1 MITACP
7 PQYYW
12 SIYFGSF
19 VCDGGCLRCDIC
31 PTFLFK
37 FSKLFLYLLFSA
49 RPILFSNKKPKPA
62 ISSPISASHEPG
74 VNGVTRATRPYIIS
88 MTPMVFFRI
97 FFRIGFI
104 CAFLCV
110 LPFWIFLLS
119 CLSLFLQRVQPM
131 A

>member
-1 MITACP
+1 VITACP

-19 VCDGGCLRCDIC
+19 VCDGGRLRCDIC
-31 PTFLFK
+31 LTFLFR
-37 FSKLFLYLLFSA
+37 FSKLFLHLFFIARPNLFS
-49 RPILFSNKKPKPA
+49 SKKPKPSS
-62 ISSPISASHEPG
+62 SSPISASHEPG
-74 VNGVTRATRPYIIS
+74 VKGVSRAARPMTINI
-88 MTPMVFFRI
+88 TPMVFFRI

-104 CAFLCV
+104 RDFLCV

-119 CLSLFLQRVQPM
+119 CLSLFLRRVQPM

>member
-1 MITACP
+1 VITACL

-19 VCDGGCLRCDIC
+19 VCDGGRLRCDIC
-31 PTFLFK
+31 LTFLFK
-37 FSKLFLYLLFSA
+37 FSKLFLYLFFSA
-49 RPILFSNKKPKPA
+49 RPILFSNKKPKPTS
-62 ISSPISASHEPG
+62 SSPISASHEPG
-74 VNGVTRATRPYIIS
+74 VNGVTSAARPMIIN

-104 CAFLCV
+104 CDFLCV
-110 LPFWIFLLS
+110 LPFWVFLLPCPS
-119 CLSLFLQRVQPM
+119 FFLRLVQPV